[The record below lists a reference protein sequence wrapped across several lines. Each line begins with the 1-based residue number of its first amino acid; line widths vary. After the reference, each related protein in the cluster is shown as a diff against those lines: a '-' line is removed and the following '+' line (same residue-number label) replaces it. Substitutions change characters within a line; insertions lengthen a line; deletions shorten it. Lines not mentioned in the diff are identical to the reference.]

1 MTGNN
6 ASIYFKTR
14 PFSLVFVAAL
24 ALGGSILAPATA
36 WAQAAAEN
44 EAELARGAVPDT
56 TPQQRY
62 QSAIREAGG
71 GLKISLQEC
80 RMMGAADRKS
90 CESQARARYQADMAR
105 AKAMLRDPSVGPV
118 NVVGGPIRSTETV
131 YQVKP

>member
-1 MTGNN
+1 MTRHN
-6 ASIYFKTR
+6 AFICSRTR
-14 PFSLVFVAAL
+14 LFSLVFVAAL
-24 ALGGSILAPATA
+24 AMGGSVLAPTSA

-71 GLKISLQEC
+71 GLKVSLQEC
-80 RMMGAADRKS
+80 RAMAAADRKS
-90 CESQARARYQADMAR
+90 CESQARARYQADMAK

-118 NVVGGPIRSTETV
+118 NVVGGPIRSTDTV